1 MGQGLF
7 DVDGQE
13 HRMRIAAFA
22 DSQRQVGGGRQHDF
36 FTFGGNDAFVQHHE
50 ISTTSDAGVEQLRR
64 SVHRLRNREMFP
76 KPCLGIRYHPV
87 IGRCTL
93 MRTLCRRA
101 GVTYFRFH
109 ALRHFGASV
118 LDRANI
124 SLGSIQR
131 ILGHENRTTTEIYL
145 HSIDEVDRAAMAY
158 LGGEIEKKSHTDS
171 HTEKIKGLR

>member
-1 MGQGLF
+1 
-7 DVDGQE
+7 
-13 HRMRIAAFA
+13 
-22 DSQRQVGGGRQHDF
+22 
-36 FTFGGNDAFVQHHE
+36 
-50 ISTTSDAGVEQLRR
+50 
-64 SVHRLRNREMFP
+64 
-76 KPCLGIRYHPV
+76 
-87 IGRCTL
+87 

-171 HTEKIKGLR
+171 HTEVLQKIPFKFNRRIENETVEDSGKSQRCKEI